1 MKHDVRFAAIGVSIA
16 LACLAQPAAARTCE
30 APPALTSVDPPGFY
44 QNAGGYAEAI
54 KPLHAFIAEVNKAAD
69 EHDLD
74 CVMDLLAG
82 WARGSA
88 LLTSGANY
96 QSDFERSWAGTDFA
110 LALLRFPAAP
120 TKADHRFQ
128 QIKPWLIRIAEE
140 TRDADRIN
148 HLGNNL
154 VYWAG
159 LDLMSIGTLTDRGDL
174 VDAGISRARQGIRDI
189 GPHGELERELKRGER
204 ALHYHNFAL
213 TPLVFCAE
221 LASRRNIDL
230 YAENNGAIHRLAGL
244 IVRAVKDE
252 RSFGA
257 RTQVQQQLF
266 PWTFQGDLA
275 WMEPYYARFHSPDLP
290 AIIRARR
297 PFNNPRLGGNV
308 TAVWGAPLPN
318 S

>member
-1 MKHDVRFAAIGVSIA
+1 MKFDVRFTAIGVSIV

-44 QNAGGYAEAI
+44 QNASGYADAI
-54 KPLHAFIAEVNKAAD
+54 KPLHAFIAQVNKAAD
-69 EHDLD
+69 ERDLD
-74 CVMDLLAG
+74 CVMDLLAD
-82 WARGSA
+82 WASGSA
-88 LLTSGANY
+88 LLTIGANY
-96 QSDFERSWAGTDFA
+96 QGDFERSWAGTDFA
-110 LALLRFPAAP
+110 LALLRFPNASI
-120 TKADHRFQ
+120 KADHRFP

-189 GPHGELERELKRGER
+189 GAHGELERELKRGER

-221 LASRRNIDL
+221 LASRRKIDL
-230 YAENNGAIHRLAGL
+230 YAENKGAIRRLADL
-244 IVRAVKDE
+244 IVRAVQDE
-252 RSFGA
+252 RSFA
-257 RTQVQQQLF
+257 ALTNVPQQLF

-275 WMEPYYARFHSPDLP
+275 WMEPYYARFHDPRLP
-290 AIIRARR
+290 PILSSRR
-297 PFNNPRLGGNV
+297 PLNNPRLGGNV
-308 TAVWGAPLPN
+308 TASWGAPLPD
-318 S
+318 

>member
-1 MKHDVRFAAIGVSIA
+1 MKFDVRFTAIGVSIV

-30 APPALTSVDPPGFY
+30 APPAPTSVDPPGFY
-44 QNAGGYAEAI
+44 QNASGYADAI
-54 KPLHAFIAEVNKAAD
+54 KPLHAFIAQVNKAAD
-69 EHDLD
+69 ERDLD

-82 WARGSA
+82 WASGSA
-88 LLTSGANY
+88 LLTIGANY
-96 QSDFERSWAGTDFA
+96 QGDFERSWAGTDFA
-110 LALLRFPAAP
+110 LALLRFPNASI
-120 TKADHRFQ
+120 KADHRFQ

-159 LDLMSIGTLTDRGDL
+159 LDLMSIGTLTDRADL

-189 GPHGELERELKRGER
+189 GARGELERELKRGER

-221 LASRRNIDL
+221 LASRRKIDL
-230 YAENNGAIHRLAGL
+230 YAENDGAIRRLADL
-244 IVRAVKDE
+244 IVRAVQDE

-257 RTQVQQQLF
+257 LTNVPQQLF

-275 WMEPYYARFHSPDLP
+275 WMEPYYARFHDPRLP
-290 AIIRARR
+290 PILSSRR
-297 PFNNPRLGGNV
+297 PLNNPRLSGNV
-308 TAVWGAPLPN
+308 TASWGAPLPD
-318 S
+318 

>member
-1 MKHDVRFAAIGVSIA
+1 MKFDVRLTAIGVSIV

-44 QNAGGYAEAI
+44 RDAGGYAEAI
-54 KPLHAFIAEVNKAAD
+54 KPLHAFIAQVNKAAD
-69 EHDLD
+69 ERDLD

-82 WARGSA
+82 WARGGA
-88 LLTSGANY
+88 LLTIGANY
-96 QSDFERSWAGTDFA
+96 QGDFERSWAGTDFA
-110 LALLRFPAAP
+110 LALLRFPNAS

-148 HLGNNL
+148 HLDNNL

-189 GPHGELERELKRGER
+189 GAHGELERELKRGER

-213 TPLVFCAE
+213 IPLVFCAE
-221 LASRRNIDL
+221 LASRRKVDL
-230 YAENNGAIHRLAGL
+230 YAENNAAIRRLADL
-244 IVRAVKDE
+244 IVRAVQDE

-257 RTQVQQQLF
+257 LTNVPQQLF

-275 WMEPYYARFHSPDLP
+275 WMEPYYARFHDPRLP
-290 AIIRARR
+290 PILSSRR
-297 PFNNPRLGGNV
+297 PLNNPRLGGNV
-308 TAVWGAPLPN
+308 TATWGAPLPD
-318 S
+318 

>member
-16 LACLAQPAAARTCE
+16 LVCLAQPAAARTCE

-54 KPLHAFIAEVNKAAD
+54 KPLHAFIADVNKAAD

-148 HLGNNL
+148 HLSNNL

>member
-1 MKHDVRFAAIGVSIA
+1 MKLDVRFTAIGVSIV

-44 QNAGGYAEAI
+44 RDAGGYAEAI
-54 KPLHAFIAEVNKAAD
+54 KPLHAFIAQVNKAAD
-69 EHDLD
+69 ERDLD

-82 WARGSA
+82 WASGSA
-88 LLTSGANY
+88 LLTTGANY
-96 QSDFERSWAGTDFA
+96 QGDFERSWAGTDFA
-110 LALLRFPAAP
+110 LALLRFPNASIE
-120 TKADHRFQ
+120 ADHRFPQ
-128 QIKPWLIRIAEE
+128 VKPWLIRIAEE

-148 HLGNNL
+148 HLDNNL

-189 GPHGELERELKRGER
+189 GAHGELERELKRGER

-213 TPLVFCAE
+213 IPLVFCAE
-221 LASRRNIDL
+221 LASRRKVDL
-230 YAENNGAIHRLAGL
+230 YAENNGAIRRLADL
-244 IVRAVKDE
+244 IVRAVQDE

-257 RTQVQQQLF
+257 LTNVPQQLF

-275 WMEPYYARFHSPDLP
+275 WMEPYYARFHDPRLP
-290 AIIRARR
+290 TILSSRR
-297 PFNNPRLGGNV
+297 PLNNPRLGGNV
-308 TAVWGAPLPN
+308 TAAWSAGLPN
-318 S
+318 

>member
-1 MKHDVRFAAIGVSIA
+1 MKLDIRLTTICGSIA
-16 LACLAQPAAARTCE
+16 LASLVQPAAARTCE
-30 APPALTSVDPPGFY
+30 PPPALTSVDPPGFY
-44 QNAGGYAEAI
+44 QNVGGYAEAI

-69 EHDLD
+69 ERDLD
-74 CVMDLLAG
+74 CLMDLLAG
-82 WARGSA
+82 WASGHA
-88 LLTSGANY
+88 LLTIGANY
-96 QSDFERSWAGTDFA
+96 QGDFERSWAGTDFA
-110 LALLRFPAAP
+110 LALLRFPGA
-120 TKADHRFQ
+120 TVKADHRFQ
-128 QIKPWLIRIAEE
+128 HIKPRLIRIAEE

-174 VDAGISRARQGIRDI
+174 VEAGLSRARQGVRDI

-221 LASRRNIDL
+221 LASRRKIDL
-230 YAENNGAIHRLAGL
+230 YAENNGAIHRLAAV
-244 IVRAVKDE
+244 IIRAVKDE

-257 RTQVQQQLF
+257 LTQVPQQLF

-290 AIIRARR
+290 PLLRARR
-297 PFNNPRLGGNV
+297 PLNNPRLGGNV
-308 TAVWGAPLPN
+308 TATWGAPLPD
-318 S
+318 

>member
-1 MKHDVRFAAIGVSIA
+1 MKLDIRLATICGSIA
-16 LACLAQPAAARTCE
+16 FACLAQPASARTCE

-44 QNAGGYAEAI
+44 QNASGYAEAI
-54 KPLHAFIAEVNKAAD
+54 KPLHAFIAQVNKAAD
-69 EHDLD
+69 ERDPD

-82 WARGSA
+82 WARGNA
-88 LLTSGANY
+88 LLTIGANY
-96 QSDFERSWAGTDFA
+96 QGDFERSWAGTDFA
-110 LALLRFPAAP
+110 LALLRFPAAS

-159 LDLMSIGTLTDRGDL
+159 LDLMSIGTLTDRDDL
-174 VDAGISRARQGIRDI
+174 VEAGLSWARQGIRDI
-189 GPHGELERELKRGER
+189 GAHGELERELKRGER

-221 LASRRNIDL
+221 LASRRKIDL
-230 YAENNGAIHRLAGL
+230 YAENNGAIHRLAAV

-252 RSFGA
+252 RSFSA
-257 RTQVQQQLF
+257 LSQVPQQLF

-275 WMEPYYARFHSPDLP
+275 WMEPYYARFHDPDLLP
-290 AIIRARR
+290 LLRARR
-297 PFNNPRLGGNV
+297 PLNNPRLGGNV
-308 TAVWGAPLPN
+308 TAAWGAPLPD
-318 S
+318 

>member
-1 MKHDVRFAAIGVSIA
+1 MKLDIRLATICGSIA
-16 LACLAQPAAARTCE
+16 FACLAQPASARTCE

-44 QNAGGYAEAI
+44 QNASGYAEAI
-54 KPLHAFIAEVNKAAD
+54 KPLHAFIAQVNKAAD
-69 EHDLD
+69 ERDPD

-82 WARGSA
+82 WARGNA
-88 LLTSGANY
+88 LLTIGANY
-96 QSDFERSWAGTDFA
+96 QGDFERSWAGTDFA
-110 LALLRFPAAP
+110 LALLRFSAVS

-128 QIKPWLIRIAEE
+128 QIKPWLIQIAEE

-159 LDLMSIGTLTDRGDL
+159 LDLMSIGTLTDRDDL
-174 VDAGISRARQGIRDI
+174 VEAGLSRARQGIRDI
-189 GPHGELERELKRGER
+189 GAHGELERELKRGER

-221 LASRRNIDL
+221 LASRRKIDL
-230 YAENNGAIHRLAGL
+230 YAENNGAIDRLAAV

-252 RSFGA
+252 RSFSSLS
-257 RTQVQQQLF
+257 QVPQQLF

-275 WMEPYYARFHSPDLP
+275 WMEPYYARFHDPDLLP
-290 AIIRARR
+290 LLRARR
-297 PFNNPRLGGNV
+297 PLNNPRLGGNV
-308 TAVWGAPLPN
+308 TAAWGAPLPD
-318 S
+318 